1 MRSSLKIGFQVST
14 RAVHTVTGYC
24 AAEMAIEE
32 ASAGGTLPW
41 PVELVAVMDERDEA
55 AARRKAARF
64 AARRDAIAVLGP
76 LNSALAVATQ
86 DIYHEAGLAQLSSE
100 ASSPL
105 LVEKG
110 YRNFFRLVANDH
122 FQGRALGCVAVK
134 YLRAERIAILHDN
147 SAWGRPIAEIM
158 GEESRRLGSTP
169 VLTYAFS
176 EREHAT
182 DFDALIEA
190 TLAARPD
197 LVYFAV
203 YWNKAHIIS
212 HRLRDRGLKA
222 VFLGSDAL
230 KPYAFLEV
238 PGLDDEPPYH
248 TLAGVDMRI
257 KPSARAFLEGFAR
270 RHPVMLAAP
279 QYAAEAYDCASLIL
293 EALRRAPEASRE
305 AVLDQMQGIKRY
317 TGAIGPIAFDRRGD
331 LVDPE
336 IGLYRC
342 LDGQRIYLGAVRDLA
357 PG

>member
-1 MRSSLKIGFQVST
+1 MQPSLKIGFQVST
-14 RAVHTVTGYC
+14 RAVHSVTGYC

-32 ASAGGTLPW
+32 ASAAGALPR
-41 PVELVAVMDERDEA
+41 PVELMPVLDERDEA
-55 AARRKAARF
+55 AARRSAARF
-64 AARRDAIAVLGP
+64 AARPDALAVLGP

-122 FQGRALGCVAVK
+122 FQGRALGRVAAS
-134 YLRAERIAILHDN
+134 YLGAERIAILHDN

-158 GEESRRLGSTP
+158 GEESRRLGSAP
-169 VLTYAFS
+169 VLMYGFS
-176 EREHAT
+176 EREHRL
-182 DFDALIEA
+182 DLDALVAA
-190 TLAARPD
+190 TLEAEPD

-203 YWNKAHIIS
+203 YWNKAHIIA

-238 PGLDDEPPYH
+238 PCLDAEPPYH

-257 KPSARAFLEGFAR
+257 KPSARAFLEAFAR
-270 RHPVMLAAP
+270 KYPVMLAAP
-279 QYAAEAYDCASLIL
+279 QYAAEAYDCASLLL

-305 AVLDQMQGIKRY
+305 AVLDQMQKMEHY
-317 TGAIGPIAFDRRGD
+317 AGAIGPITFDGRGD

-342 LDGQRIYLGAVRDLA
+342 LDGQRVYLGAVRDLVPA
-357 PG
+357 